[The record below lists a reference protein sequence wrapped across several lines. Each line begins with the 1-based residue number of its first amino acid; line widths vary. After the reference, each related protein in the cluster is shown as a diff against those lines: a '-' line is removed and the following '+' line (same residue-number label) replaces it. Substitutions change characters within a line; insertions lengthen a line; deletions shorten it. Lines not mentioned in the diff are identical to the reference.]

1 MIRMASETGL
11 RPLPREPLSIDRVL
25 RTAIRLAD
33 ERGLESLTMRKLAE
47 ALGVEAMSLYYYVAR
62 KDDILDGIVDLVV
75 REMELASEGADWKAA
90 IRRSAISAHEVL
102 ERHPWACGLM
112 MSPARVRPGRMRYI
126 DSMLGRLRE
135 AGFSA
140 DLTDRAYH
148 ALDSHIIGS
157 TLWEVGYS
165 FGSEGIEDFA
175 TAFVRNLSV
184 DEYPYLAEHVGQH
197 IAKPPVGET
206 AFEFGLDLILEG
218 LERILVAG

>member
-1 MIRMASETGL
+1 MASQTGL
-11 RPLPREPLSIDRVL
+11 RPLPREPLSIERVL

-75 REMELASEGADWKAA
+75 REMDLASEGADWKSA

-126 DSMLGRLRE
+126 DSMLGRLRK

-165 FGSEGIEDFA
+165 FGADGLEDFA
-175 TAFVRNLSV
+175 TAFVRNLPV

-197 IAKPPVGET
+197 IARPPAGET
-206 AFEFGLDLILEG
+206 AFEFGLDLILDG